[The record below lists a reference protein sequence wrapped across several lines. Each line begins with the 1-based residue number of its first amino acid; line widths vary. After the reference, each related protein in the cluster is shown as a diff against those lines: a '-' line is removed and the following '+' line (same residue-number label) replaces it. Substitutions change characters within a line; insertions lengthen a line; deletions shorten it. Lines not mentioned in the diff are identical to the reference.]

1 MSCGRFSWYFPLPHI
16 KPGTLIS
23 GPSPQYPPPPPFP
36 PHAHSEEAAEQELP
50 DELRKI
56 LLQSQ
61 ADASNAPKRAFQ
73 GAAVRVAFGFG
84 ASAAAAA
91 AAGMGMGPT
100 KGGSSGFGDGG
111 GGSFQLDEKKAKKRD
126 TMDYSRY
133 YPTTL
138 PLRPP
143 NTGPPDILNEAEFG
157 EEALSRPFNEAAVPP
172 ARELGLNPPA
182 AAAAAASSSS
192 LDDRMV
198 FFQLPAALPV
208 RRERAAE
215 LAPGEPG
222 PLDELSSLPEGR
234 IGKILV
240 YDDGRVKMRLGD
252 TLFDLQAGSPC
263 IFHQELAAV
272 NAASGMCHFL
282 GDVRQRAVVVPDI
295 DSLLQ

>member
-1 MSCGRFSWYFPLPHI
+1 
-16 KPGTLIS
+16 
-23 GPSPQYPPPPPFP
+23 
-36 PHAHSEEAAEQELP
+36 
-50 DELRKI
+50 
-56 LLQSQ
+56 
-61 ADASNAPKRAFQ
+61 
-73 GAAVRVAFGFG
+73 
-84 ASAAAAA
+84 
-91 AAGMGMGPT
+91 
-100 KGGSSGFGDGG
+100 
-111 GGSFQLDEKKAKKRD
+111 GSFQLDEKKAKKRD

-143 NTGPPDILNEAEFG
+143 NTGPPDLLNEAEFG

-182 AAAAAASSSS
+182 AAAAAASSS
-192 LDDRMV
+192 LDDRMI

-240 YDDGRVKMRLGD
+240 YDDGSVKMKLGD

>member
-1 MSCGRFSWYFPLPHI
+1 M
-16 KPGTLIS
+16 
-23 GPSPQYPPPPPFP
+23 
-36 PHAHSEEAAEQELP
+36 
-50 DELRKI
+50 
-56 LLQSQ
+56 
-61 ADASNAPKRAFQ
+61 KRAKWLQ
-73 GAAVRVAFGFG
+73 
-84 ASAAAAA
+84 
-91 AAGMGMGPT
+91 
-100 KGGSSGFGDGG
+100 
-111 GGSFQLDEKKAKKRD
+111 
-126 TMDYSRY
+126 DYSRY

-143 NTGPPDILNEAEFG
+143 NSGPPDLLNAAEFGEEALSRPFNEAAVPPPIKLCLASAYRRCYFFSPSFPHSLFPHTPSPLSPDLLNEAEFG
-157 EEALSRPFNEAAVPP
+157 EEALSRPFNEAA
-172 ARELGLNPPA
+172 
-182 AAAAAASSSS
+182 
-192 LDDRMV
+192 
-198 FFQLPAALPV
+198 LPAALPV

-240 YDDGRVKMRLGD
+240 YDDGSVKMRLGD
-252 TLFDLQAGSPC
+252 TLFDLLAGSPC